1 MSPPPSDHGDIATM
15 RFEEYIV
22 DFSFAFLFISVT
34 GYGDILPARFEE
46 SPSLPA
52 GLPRHLSQLVMA
64 TFSLSSTYGVGYG
77 YCGPVRFE
85 DYISTYPSL
94 RRPPHVHWLRWWH
107 RTCALRGAHR
117 RHSLHAYLC
126 ISTPPSYIYA
136 ATIYWSTCT
145 WSVSSSPSTGAPGH
159 SRTVAIEIVTAEEF

>member
-1 MSPPPSDHGDIATM
+1 MSPPPSDHGDMASM

-22 DFSFAFLFISVT
+22 EFSFAYLFISVT
-34 GYGDILPARFEE
+34 GYGDILPELFEE
-46 SPSLPA
+46 SPCLPA

-77 YCGPVRFE
+77 YCGPVRLE

-107 RTCALRGAHR
+107 RTCALREHIVGILLTLISAFLCR
-117 RHSLHAYLC
+117 LHT
-126 ISTPPSYIYA
+126 STLQ
-136 ATIYWSTCT
+136 
-145 WSVSSSPSTGAPGH
+145 PSTGVPVHGRYPLPRLLEHRVTPAQWL
-159 SRTVAIEIVTAEEF
+159 SRS